1 MINNMNLCMST
12 LPTFSFKDGLCLT
25 RDAGYQG
32 VELRIH
38 DAYHISLNRLFHCG
52 REIRQNVDNHD
63 LDISVF
69 NTYYGINDECAI
81 DTLIR
86 SCKKMGVKYFRVV
99 LPVAGQA
106 LVATQ
111 AMEGAIIPSYYD
123 QRPINIVFN
132 SVKESLKKL
141 EQKALKNGVTA
152 LVEIHWGTIMSSF
165 TSAYYFMEGL
175 DPRAISLTFDPAN
188 MVIEGKE
195 DWQYGIELLR
205 DKFAN
210 LHIKNAS
217 WELTNQQWQWKW
229 SALSEGLVEW
239 PEIYQNLAHYNY
251 AGLAAMEDFR
261 VPTDYSSALEHL
273 SNLRLEVLTQANK
286 HKKELAA

>member
-12 LPTFSFKDGLCLT
+12 LPCFNFKEGLRLT

-52 REIRQNVDNHD
+52 REIRQNIDQHGLD
-63 LDISVF
+63 LSVF

-86 SCKKMGVKYFRVV
+86 SCKRMGVKYFRVV

-106 LVATQ
+106 SVALQ
-111 AMEGAIIPSYYD
+111 AMEGAVIPSYYD
-123 QRPINIVFN
+123 RRPLNIVFS

-141 EQKALKNGVTA
+141 EEKALKNGVTA
-152 LVEIHWGTIMSSF
+152 LLEIHWGTIMSSF
-165 TSAYYFMEGL
+165 TSAHYFLEDI

-195 DWQYGIELLR
+195 DWLYGIELLK
-205 DKFAN
+205 DKFSN

-217 WELTNQQWQWKW
+217 WESKNNGWKWKW

-251 AGLAAMEDFR
+251 SGLAAMEDFR
-261 VPTDYSSALEHL
+261 VPTIYSAALEHL
-273 SNLRLEVLTQANK
+273 YDLRLEVIAEANK
-286 HKKELAA
+286 HTKELVA